1 MSNTAVSVESVS
13 KMFMLKHNASL
24 SIKQRISSIT
34 NRTYRSHLQEFWA
47 LTDISFSINY
57 GQSMAFLGHNGCGKS
72 TLMKLISGVY
82 KPTKGT
88 VRVHGRIAPLI
99 ELGAG
104 FHPELTGQENI
115 FLNGCLLGMSNQE
128 ISAKY
133 QDIIDFAE
141 LGDFID
147 TPVKNYS
154 SGMAMRLGF
163 SIAVHSEPAILIAD
177 EVLAVGDAYFQSK
190 CHQKIRDLQQQ
201 GLTLILVT
209 HVPEHAQL
217 FCQRYIKLDH
227 GKIIEQGEF

>member
-1 MSNTAVSVESVS
+1 MTVAISVNAVS
-13 KMFMLKHNASL
+13 KRFILKHNASM
-24 SIKQRISSIT
+24 SIKQKISSIT
-34 NRTYRSHLQEFWA
+34 NKTYRSHLEEFWA
-47 LTDISFSINY
+47 LKDINFTINHGESI
-57 GQSMAFLGHNGCGKS
+57 AFLGHNGCGKS

-82 KPTKGT
+82 KPTLGKVT
-88 VRVHGRIAPLI
+88 INGRLAPLI

-115 FLNGCLLGMSNQE
+115 YLNGCLLGMSNQE
-128 ISAKY
+128 ITEKY
-133 QDIIDFAE
+133 QEITDFAE

-163 SIAVHSEPAILIAD
+163 AIAVYSSPSILIAD
-177 EVLAVGDAYFQSK
+177 EVLAVGDAYFQEK
-190 CHQKIRDLQQQ
+190 CHRKIRDMQNH

-209 HVPEHAQL
+209 HVPEHAEL

-227 GKIIEQGEF
+227 GKVIETGFF